1 MVQRSSVAALWIG
14 LVLVATAV
22 AAATGQPAA
31 GACEPSGQQQ
41 GVGPDRSVD
50 QDRSVEPSVDQGR
63 SVEPSVDQGRSVE
76 PSVDRDEHAARRQRA
91 MARLDDGILLLHARS
106 GPKAEDQPR
115 FNQDASFFYFT
126 GLSAAPG
133 AVLALDGRRDEAWLF
148 VAPAPMSFG
157 RRVEGLAPEPGE
169 ASARRLRLT
178 GVADADGFVD
188 WLRERLSADPETIL
202 YVDAPRRPEITGAP
216 AGMPPLAGPLAL
228 WHRALEQTF
237 PAARLEPA
245 VDVIRQL
252 RWVKSAGEVE
262 MLRDNARA
270 TVQALRAAARRIGP
284 GVTQRQAE
292 AAVVATCLEAGAQG
306 PSFWPWTMSGPNAGV
321 DRLVRA
327 FYSYEHLDRT
337 MQEGELVRV
346 DIGCAAHGYG
356 ADVGRTLPVSGRFDE
371 VQGEVWELL
380 VAGYLAGVEAM
391 AAEVQVDAVRAAS
404 RARIRELEPG
414 LRSDAARGAARILDD
429 DSAWHVHG
437 VGVESG
443 EEALPVL
450 RRGSVL
456 AYEPM
461 VEVGD
466 DAFYLEDMILVT
478 ESGHEILSAGLPYS
492 AEEIAAL
499 MAGAGPE

>member
-1 MVQRSSVAALWIG
+1 MIQTRSVAMLSVV
-14 LVLVATAV
+14 LVLVATGAGR
-22 AAATGQPAA
+22 AAGQPGA
-31 GACEPSGQQQ
+31 GAGESIELQQ
-41 GVGPDRSVD
+41 GVG
-50 QDRSVEPSVDQGR
+50 QGR
-63 SVEPSVDQGRSVE
+63 SVEPAVE
-76 PSVDRDEHAARRQRA
+76 GDEHGARRERA

-106 GPKAEDQPR
+106 GPKTEDQPR

-133 AVLALDGRRDEAWLF
+133 AILALDGRRDEAWLF
-148 VAPAPMSFG
+148 VAPSPMSFG
-157 RRVEGLAPEPGE
+157 RPVEGLAPEPGA
-169 ASARRLRLT
+169 ASARRLGLT
-178 GVADADGFVD
+178 GVADADRFVG
-188 WLRERLSADPETIL
+188 WLRERLAADPEAIL

-216 AGMPPLAGPLAL
+216 AGMPPLAGPLTL
-228 WHRALEQTF
+228 WHRALQETF

-245 VDVIRQL
+245 VDVIREL
-252 RWVKSAGEVE
+252 RWVKSAGEVA

-270 TVQALRAAARRIGP
+270 TVRALRAAARRIGP
-284 GVTQRQAE
+284 GVSQRQTE
-292 AAVVATCLEAGAQG
+292 AAVVAICLEAGAQG

-337 MQEGELVRV
+337 MREGELVRV
-346 DIGCAAHGYG
+346 DIGCAGHGYG
-356 ADVGRTLPVSGRFDE
+356 ADVGRTLPVSGHFDE
-371 VQGEVWELL
+371 VQAEVWELL
-380 VAGYLAGVEAM
+380 VAGYLAGVETM
-391 AAEVQVDAVRAAS
+391 AADVPVSAVRAAS
-404 RARIRELEPG
+404 RARIRQLEPG
-414 LRSDAARGAARILDD
+414 LRSDGAREAAHILDD

-443 EEALPVL
+443 EEALPLL
-450 RRGSVL
+450 RAGSVL

-478 ESGHEILSAGLPYS
+478 GSGHEILSAGLPYG

-499 MAGAGPE
+499 MTADDPGSGRP